1 MTTPIN
7 ALTAS
12 NAATSPVAPGGLGS
26 DNTVNKDTFLK
37 LLVAQLKNQNPMNP
51 TDGTQF
57 LQQTAQFTMVESLQ
71 AIQQQSIDLASS
83 QKATEA
89 VGMIGQQVTG
99 KDANNNDITGIVTGM
114 HLVNGDPQLKVDG
127 REISMTTVTEVDHP
141 TA

>member
-12 NAATSPVAPGGLGS
+12 NAATSPIDSAASGT

-37 LLVAQLKNQNPMNP
+37 LLVAQLQNQNPMNP

-71 AIQQQSIDLASS
+71 AIQQQSTDLLSS
-83 QKATEA
+83 QKANEA
-89 VGMIGQQVTG
+89 VGMIGQTVTG
-99 KDANNNDITGIVTGM
+99 KDANNNDVTGIVTGM

-127 REISMTTVTEVDHP
+127 
-141 TA
+141 